1 MATDDDGLTLF
12 DIPFG
17 ASPFRND
24 DESSVDIYDG
34 LDSTSI
40 VSDNPA
46 QKSTPTR
53 NCLNLFD
60 EILIEEGTAKEA
72 NYNDLKAE
80 YGKCQQQIKELMK
93 KFKEVQAQNS
103 ILQNENQALKK
114 NISALIKTAR
124 VEINRKDEEIS
135 NLHQRLSEFPN
146 HRNNYTRT
154 YHPGSTNTR
163 CSEMSKTKD
172 PKFRPAA
179 LVDNTKTDHR
189 LKTDC
194 SKEVHHS
201 YSSHNVEDGKSYSER
216 RNSPYLLRYPPERL
230 CNDSARTCFPNFDH
244 NSNKGNRR
252 GREMKNGEQY
262 SRANDSRYKRD
273 AYQSTGNSTDSE
285 QGNTDSHQKLQIYSE
300 KSGKIELQQESKS
313 KKLKCSPPVENRTDR
328 CIFTWDKQTTTKE
341 RSQTTVESH
350 GDEKGERSQNIN
362 RKDLETHD
370 KDERNFAQKNKSTE
384 KQQEQ
389 PRWSCRANSPYS
401 KNENARSPHKSL
413 KCPVEDFKRETDRD
427 CKRDRGASDHSSREA
442 RSSPSTFSNREHKR
456 TRSKES
462 SSRYELETTYSKSE
476 RHRTEEKRK
485 RDKENQEESRHPKN
499 ERKVRKEITHQT
511 AKESKKVT
519 DATKNER
526 SKSSKPE
533 ETARVADSLKEY
545 KARKANNDQNG
556 TKRKDL
562 KLSFME
568 KLNLTL
574 SPAKTQSLCQNN
586 GLETDSKKAN
596 GESSAETPEHTEMST
611 PAQPISIGSVEQTK
625 SPLQV
630 PVQTNLEPKTP
641 VSEIKRNTENE
652 ALAETLDV
660 VQPEALAEI
669 ADALQPELANDNNVS
684 LSEAGIEIEEA
695 DKTFTAPELASLM
708 NREKTCN
715 IGFDDLETVSS
726 DDFESHSVTDNIREM
741 KSDSLM
747 QVVDTNYGASG
758 ESFKYPAKENSVSKI
773 VSYKDDMSTSE
784 PTDKNIPTDGGV
796 PVVDQNSCNLEPNLP
811 VPEISV
817 VTSSHSEK
825 IDPKTK
831 ARETNPVPADDD
843 NSILSIDLNHLR
855 YIPKIISP
863 LSSPMRPLAKALRME
878 SPCKGLV
885 KSYNKDLTPENTV
898 VCPSKILSNEV
909 NKENQKP
916 VCPPDKHLEME
927 SQLSISSDELEE
939 GEIVSDDE
947 ESKSERNCD
956 NSKISRG
963 RASPETYNLISSPHN
978 QINKTT
984 SCDEDGGKLV
994 YVKVSANKNREK
1006 PKSGATRSKERKK
1019 NKSVSIACL
1028 EKIVQIILEPST
1040 VQEIMQM
1047 LKAVRKQI
1055 RKNYMKFKIHFPAQH
1070 FHRII
1075 ESAILNFTSLIKY
1088 LDFSKMSKL
1097 SETLKLT
1104 LCETIESKLRH
1115 VKKNATVEQLFEQQ
1129 LSDMK
1134 KQLWKFVD
1142 EQLDYLFEK
1151 IKRILVKLC
1160 DLASL
1165 GSESD
1170 EGKLE
1175 IVTTQ
1180 KQKCTTGH
1188 KTDIQKSRKKSLKVK
1203 SQKSEEYVL
1212 PKPVVN
1218 QPFNKCHHDKNKTD
1232 APKNVITKCLNSI
1245 DNTRNSQT
1253 KVLPSKENNL
1263 QSTLSPLKSARYEK
1277 EGFHIARDTL
1287 KSDFNYELLTEQQ
1300 TSSLTFNL
1308 VSDAQMGE
1316 IFKSLLQGSDLLE
1329 KSISSIDTDQWEF
1342 RTPEKQIPEN
1352 QKCRNNSASVIEE
1365 AVPREACVKSRPIE
1379 DINWPAVSPE
1389 RVSSLS
1395 SRLQMPVDPDVLDES
1410 CMFEV
1415 PSSVPSSKDDEC
1427 SLQKNKPFV
1436 SSILFED
1443 LAVSLTIPSPL
1454 KSDAHLSFLKP
1465 ENTSSSTPEGVL
1477 SAHYSEDAL
1486 LEEED
1491 ATEQDIH
1498 LALES
1503 DNSSSRSSS
1512 SWTSRPVAPGF
1523 HCDPS
1528 LPMQAVIMEKSNDH
1542 FIVKIRRTVPSTSP
1556 MLDQTSQAEELLVSL
1571 TKKEKEEIISARKKR
1586 DNKGTTGTTVE
1597 EKDSERDLN
1606 ITDSTNELCNVSAR
1620 QEQAHDLPE
1629 LLKEPCSATG
1639 KEEAP
1644 HLYKLF
1650 LETSNKNSHSS
1661 ENTSEDFK
1669 LPQMHE
1675 LKVPEN
1681 KREISNTT
1689 VESPVKAEVAFPS
1702 ECNVDICI
1710 DLTEDIANESEL
1722 DLYNLPV
1729 QSTLNITDQKSH
1741 TGNLDKGD
1749 TKEEPLEC
1757 SVNAYIDLTEEI
1769 SSEVNADECNSKT
1782 KSTLNVDLGCQMSLN
1797 SASKKRKK
1805 ESLADNSKSKRQKK
1819 ETESTNERND
1829 KSSKKSEEKGLA
1841 PRRSSTKSSELP
1853 ENKDLSTSSTS
1864 PRSLYAKNIIKK
1876 KGEVVVSWTRNDDRE
1891 ILLECQKNG
1900 PSGKTFVSIAARLNK
1915 SPNQV
1920 SERFKQ
1926 LMKLFKKSKCK

>member
-1 MATDDDGLTLF
+1 METDDDGLTLC
-12 DIPFG
+12 DIPYG
-17 ASPFRND
+17 ASSFRDD

-34 LDSTSI
+34 LDSTSV

-46 QKSTPTR
+46 QNSTPTR

-72 NYNDLKAE
+72 TYNDLKAE

-93 KFKEVQAQNS
+93 NFKEIQAQNS

-135 NLHQRLSEFPN
+135 NLHQRLSEFSS
-146 HRNNYTRT
+146 HRNNYART
-154 YHPGSTNTR
+154 YLPGSTNTR
-163 CSEMSKTKD
+163 CSKIPKTKD
-172 PKFRPAA
+172 PKFRAA
-179 LVDNTKTDHR
+179 SLVDNTKTDHR

-194 SKEVHHS
+194 SKDIHHS
-201 YSSHNVEDGKSYSER
+201 YSSHNMEDGKSHTER
-216 RNSPYLLRYPPERL
+216 RNSPYLLRYPPKEL
-230 CNDSARTCFPNFDH
+230 CNDSSLICFQNFDYY
-244 NSNKGNRR
+244 SNKGNRKE
-252 GREMKNGEQY
+252 REMKNGEQY
-262 SRANDSRYKRD
+262 SRANDNRYKRD
-273 AYQSTGNSTDSE
+273 TYQSTGNSTDSE
-285 QGNTDSHQKLQIYSE
+285 QGNTDSYQKLQIYSE
-300 KSGKIELQQESKS
+300 KSGKSELQQESKS
-313 KKLKCSPPVENRTDR
+313 KMLKCSPPVENRTDR
-328 CIFTWDKQTTTKE
+328 CISTWEKQTTIKE
-341 RSQTTVESH
+341 RSQTVESQ
-350 GDEKGERSQNIN
+350 GDEKVERSQYIN
-362 RKDLETHD
+362 KQDLETRD
-370 KDERNFAQKNKSTE
+370 KDERNFEQKNKSTE

-389 PRWSCRANSPYS
+389 PRRSCRVNSPHS
-401 KNENARSPHKSL
+401 KNETARSPHKSH
-413 KCPVEDFKRETDRD
+413 KFPMEDCRRGTDED
-427 CKRDRGASDHSSREA
+427 CKRDGGANDHRSREA
-442 RSSPSTFSNREHKR
+442 RSSPSTSSNREHKH

-462 SSRYELETTYSKSE
+462 SSRYEWETTYSKSE

-485 RDKENQEESRHPKN
+485 RERENQEESRHPRN
-499 ERKVRKEITHQT
+499 ERKVTKEITHQT
-511 AKESKKVT
+511 TKESKNT

-526 SKSSKPE
+526 NKSSKPE
-533 ETARVADSLKEY
+533 GTPRVADGLKEH
-545 KARKANNDQNG
+545 KAGKAKDDKNG
-556 TKRKDL
+556 TKKKDL

-574 SPAKTQSLCQNN
+574 SPAKTQPLCQNN
-586 GLETDSKKAN
+586 GIETDSKKASSE
-596 GESSAETPEHTEMST
+596 GSAETPGHTEMLT
-611 PAQPISIGSVEQTK
+611 PAQPISIGSVEQT
-625 SPLQV
+625 QV
-630 PVQTNLEPKTP
+630 PVQTDLEPETP
-641 VSEIKRNTENE
+641 VSEIKRKTENE
-652 ALAETLDV
+652 ALGETLDLL
-660 VQPEALAEI
+660 QPEALTKTV
-669 ADALQPELANDNNVS
+669 DALQPELTNDNTVS
-684 LSEAGIEIEEA
+684 LPEAGQEMEEA
-695 DKTFTAPELASLM
+695 DTTCRVSELASPV
-708 NREKTCN
+708 NHEARN
-715 IGFDDLETVSS
+715 IDYDDLETISS
-726 DDFESHSVTDNIREM
+726 DDFESHSVTDDIRQM

-747 QVVDTNYGASG
+747 QVVDTNDGASG
-758 ESFKYPAKENSVSKI
+758 ESFQYPAKENSVSKT
-773 VSYKDDMSTSE
+773 VPYKEGVTTSE
-784 PTDKNIPTDGGV
+784 PTDRDIPADGGI
-796 PVVDQNSCNLEPNLP
+796 PVVDENTCNLEQNLP
-811 VPEISV
+811 EPEISI
-817 VTSSHSEK
+817 VTSSHSDK
-825 IDPKTK
+825 IDPRTK
-831 ARETNPVPADDD
+831 ARETNPVPADD

-855 YIPKIISP
+855 YIPKVISP
-863 LSSPMRPLAKALRME
+863 LNSPMRPLAKVLRME

-885 KSYNKDLTPENTV
+885 KSYNKDLTPESTV
-898 VCPSKILSNEV
+898 ACPSKTLSNEV

-916 VCPPDKHLEME
+916 VCSSDKHSEME

-947 ESKSERNCD
+947 KSKSERNSE

-963 RASPETYNLISSPHN
+963 RASPETHNLSSSPHN
-978 QINKTT
+978 QMNKTA
-984 SCDEDGGKLV
+984 SCNEDSGKLV
-994 YVKVSANKNREK
+994 YIKVNANKSREK
-1006 PKSGATRSKERKK
+1006 HKTGATRSSKERKK
-1019 NKSVSIACL
+1019 NKTVSIACL

-1047 LKAVRKQI
+1047 LKAIRKQI
-1055 RKNYMKFKIHFPAQH
+1055 RKNYMKFKMHFPVQH

-1088 LDFSKMSKL
+1088 LNFSKMSKL
-1097 SETLKLT
+1097 GETLKLT

-1142 EQLDYLFEK
+1142 ERLDYLFEK

-1160 DLASL
+1160 DLVSIRN
-1165 GSESD
+1165 ESD

-1180 KQKCTTGH
+1180 NQKCITGH
-1188 KTDIQKSRKKSLKVK
+1188 KNDIQKSRKKSLKVK

-1212 PKPVVN
+1212 PKPVVTY
-1218 QPFNKCHHDKNKTD
+1218 QPFNKCHHDKNKIA

-1253 KVLPSKENNL
+1253 QVLPSKENNL
-1263 QSTLSPLKSARYEK
+1263 QGTLTPLKSARYEK
-1277 EGFHIARDTL
+1277 EGFHLVRDAH

-1329 KSISSIDTDQWEF
+1329 KSISSIDADQWEF
-1342 RTPEKQIPEN
+1342 RTPEKQILES
-1352 QKCRNNSASVIEE
+1352 QKCRNNPASVIEE
-1365 AVPREACVKSRPIE
+1365 AVPIASGVKSRPVE
-1379 DINWPAVSPE
+1379 GINWPAVSPE
-1389 RVSSLS
+1389 RASSLS

-1415 PSSVPSSKDDEC
+1415 PPSAASSKDDEC
-1427 SLQKNKPFV
+1427 SLQRNKSFV
-1436 SSILFED
+1436 SSILLED

-1465 ENTSSSTPEGVL
+1465 ENTSGSTPEGVL

-1503 DNSSSRSSS
+1503 DNSSSRSSCS
-1512 SWTSRPVAPGF
+1512 SWTSRPIVPGF
-1523 HCDPS
+1523 PCDPS

-1542 FIVKIRRTVPSTSP
+1542 FIVKIRRAVPSTSP
-1556 MLDQTSQAEELLVSL
+1556 TLCQTTLVEESLVSL
-1571 TKKEKEEIISARKKR
+1571 TKKEKEEIISAKIRE
-1586 DNKGTTGTTVE
+1586 DNRAATGTTVE
-1597 EKDSERDLN
+1597 ENDSKSN
-1606 ITDSTNELCNVSAR
+1606 MNAIDSTDELCNVSAR
-1620 QEQAHDLPE
+1620 QEQAHDLLEP
-1629 LLKEPCSATG
+1629 LKEPHSAPG
-1639 KEEAP
+1639 KDEAP
-1644 HLYKLF
+1644 NLYEPF
-1650 LETSNKNSHSS
+1650 SETSNKNSHGS

-1669 LPQMHE
+1669 LSQMHE

-1681 KREISNTT
+1681 KKEISNTS

-1702 ECNVDICI
+1702 ECSVDAYI
-1710 DLTEDIANESEL
+1710 DLTEDIVNESEA
-1722 DLYNLPV
+1722 DLCSLAV
-1729 QSTLNITDQKSH
+1729 ESTLKVTEQEIH

-1757 SVNAYIDLTEEI
+1757 SIDAYIDLTEEL
-1769 SSEVNADECNSKT
+1769 SSEIKADECNSKT
-1782 KSTLNVDLGCQMSLN
+1782 KSTLNVDLGCQTSLDKT
-1797 SASKKRKK
+1797 SKKRKK
-1805 ESLADNSKSKRQKK
+1805 ESVTDNSKSKKPKK
-1819 ETESTNERND
+1819 ETESASERNN

-1841 PRRSSTKSSELP
+1841 LKRSSSGERTELP
-1853 ENKDLSTSSTS
+1853 ENKDPSTSSTL

-1891 ILLECQKNG
+1891 ILLACQKNG

-1915 SPNQV
+1915 SPDQV

>member
-1 MATDDDGLTLF
+1 MATDDDGLTLC
-12 DIPFG
+12 DIPCD
-17 ASPFRND
+17 ASSLRDD

-34 LDSTSI
+34 LDSTS
-40 VSDNPA
+40 VVLDNPA
-46 QKSTPTR
+46 QNSTPTR

-72 NYNDLKAE
+72 TYNDLKAE

-135 NLHQRLSEFPN
+135 NLHQRLSEFPS
-146 HRNNYTRT
+146 HRNNYART
-154 YHPGSTNTR
+154 YLSGSTNTR
-163 CSEMSKTKD
+163 CSEINKTKD
-172 PKFRPAA
+172 PKFRAA
-179 LVDNTKTDHR
+179 SLVDNTKTDHR

-194 SKEVHHS
+194 SKDVHHS
-201 YSSHNVEDGKSYSER
+201 YSSHNMEDGKSHSER
-216 RNSPYLLRYPPERL
+216 RNSPYLLRYPPEEL
-230 CNDSARTCFPNFDH
+230 CNDSSRACFQNFDH
-244 NSNKGNRR
+244 YSNKGNRR
-252 GREMKNGEQY
+252 EREMKNGEQY
-262 SRANDSRYKRD
+262 SKANDNRYKRD
-273 AYQSTGNSTDSE
+273 TYQSTGNSTDSE
-285 QGNTDSHQKLQIYSE
+285 QGNTDSHQNLQIYSE
-300 KSGKIELQQESKS
+300 KSGKSELQQESKS
-313 KKLKCSPPVENRTDR
+313 KKLKGSPPVENRTDR
-328 CIFTWDKQTTTKE
+328 CISTWEKQTTIKE
-341 RSQTTVESH
+341 RSQTVESQ

-362 RKDLETHD
+362 KQDLETLD
-370 KDERNFAQKNKSTE
+370 KDEKNFPQKNKSTG

-389 PRWSCRANSPYS
+389 PRRSGRVNSPHS
-401 KNENARSPHKSL
+401 KNETAKSPHKSH
-413 KCPVEDFKRETDRD
+413 KCPVEDCRRGTDGD

-442 RSSPSTFSNREHKR
+442 RSSPSTSSNREHKHI
-456 TRSKES
+456 RSKEN
-462 SSRYELETTYSKSE
+462 SSRYEWETTYSKSE

-485 RDKENQEESRHPKN
+485 RDKENQEESRHPRN
-499 ERKVRKEITHQT
+499 ERKVTKEITHQT

-526 SKSSKPE
+526 NKLSKPE
-533 ETARVADSLKEY
+533 ETPRVADGLKEH
-545 KARKANNDQNG
+545 KAKKAKEDKNG
-556 TKRKDL
+556 TKKEDL

-574 SPAKTQSLCQNN
+574 SPAKTQPLCQNN
-586 GLETDSKKAN
+586 GIETDSKKA
-596 GESSAETPEHTEMST
+596 SSEDSTETPGHTEMLT
-611 PAQPISIGSVEQTK
+611 PAQPISIASLEQTK
-625 SPLQV
+625 V

-641 VSEIKRNTENE
+641 VSEIKRKTENE
-652 ALAETLDV
+652 ALTETLDL
-660 VQPEALAEI
+660 VQPEALAETV
-669 ADALQPELANDNNVS
+669 DELQPELTNDNTVS
-684 LSEAGIEIEEA
+684 LPEAGVEMEEA
-695 DKTFTAPELASLM
+695 DKTCTAPELESPM
-708 NREKTCN
+708 NHDEARN
-715 IGFDDLETVSS
+715 IDYDDLETISS
-726 DDFESHSVTDNIREM
+726 DDFESHSVADDIRQT

-747 QVVDTNYGASG
+747 QVVDTNDGVSG
-758 ESFKYPAKENSVSKI
+758 ESYEYPAKENSALKTI
-773 VSYKDDMSTSE
+773 PYKEGVTTSE
-784 PTDKNIPTDGGV
+784 PTDGYIPADGGV
-796 PVVDQNSCNLEPNLP
+796 PVVDQNTCNLEQNLP
-811 VPEISV
+811 EPEINAL
-817 VTSSHSEK
+817 TSSHSDK
-825 IDPKTK
+825 LDPRTK

-855 YIPKIISP
+855 YIPKVISP
-863 LSSPMRPLAKALRME
+863 LNSPMRPLAKALRME

-885 KSYNKDLTPENTV
+885 KSYNKDLTSESTV
-898 VCPSKILSNEV
+898 ACPSKTLSNEV

-916 VCPPDKHLEME
+916 VCSPDKHLEME

-947 ESKSERNCD
+947 KSKSERNSE

-963 RASPETYNLISSPHN
+963 RASPETHNLSSSPHN
-978 QINKTT
+978 QMNKTA
-984 SCDEDGGKLV
+984 SCNEDSGKLV
-994 YVKVSANKNREK
+994 YKKGNANKSREK
-1006 PKSGATRSKERKK
+1006 HKSGATRSSKERKK
-1019 NKSVSIACL
+1019 NKTVSIACL

-1047 LKAVRKQI
+1047 LKAIRKQI
-1055 RKNYMKFKIHFPAQH
+1055 RKNYMKFKMHFPVQH

-1088 LDFSKMSKL
+1088 LNFSKMSRL
-1097 SETLKLT
+1097 GETLKLT

-1142 EQLDYLFEK
+1142 ERLDYLFEK

-1160 DLASL
+1160 DLVSI
-1165 GSESD
+1165 GNERD

-1175 IVTTQ
+1175 IRTTH

-1188 KTDIQKSRKKSLKVK
+1188 KNDVQKSRKKSLKVK

-1218 QPFNKCHHDKNKTD
+1218 YQPFNKCHHDKNKTD

-1253 KVLPSKENNL
+1253 QVLPSKENNL
-1263 QSTLSPLKSARYEK
+1263 QGTLTPLKSARYEK
-1277 EGFHIARDTL
+1277 EGFHMVRDAH

-1342 RTPEKQIPEN
+1342 RTPEKQILES
-1352 QKCRNNSASVIEE
+1352 QKCRNNPASVIEE
-1365 AVPREACVKSRPIE
+1365 AVPIEACVKSRPVE
-1379 DINWPAVSPE
+1379 GINWPAVSPE
-1389 RVSSLS
+1389 RASSLS

-1415 PSSVPSSKDDEC
+1415 PPSAVSSKDDEC
-1427 SLQKNKPFV
+1427 SLQRNKSFV
-1436 SSILFED
+1436 SSILLED

-1465 ENTSSSTPEGVL
+1465 ENTSGSTPEGVL

-1503 DNSSSRSSS
+1503 DNSSSRSSCS
-1512 SWTSRPVAPGF
+1512 SWTSRPIVPGF
-1523 HCDPS
+1523 PCDPS

-1542 FIVKIRRTVPSTSP
+1542 FIVKIRRAVPSTSP
-1556 MLDQTSQAEELLVSL
+1556 TLDQTTLTEESLVSL
-1571 TKKEKEEIISARKKR
+1571 TKKEKEENISAKIKK
-1586 DNKGTTGTTVE
+1586 DNQDTTGTTVE
-1597 EKDSERDLN
+1597 EKDSKSDMN
-1606 ITDSTNELCNVSAR
+1606 VIDSTDELCNVSSR

-1629 LLKEPCSATG
+1629 PLKEPHSATG
-1639 KEEAP
+1639 KDDAP
-1644 HLYKLF
+1644 NLYKPF
-1650 LETSNKNSHSS
+1650 SETSNKNSHGS

-1669 LPQMHE
+1669 LSQMHE

-1681 KREISNTT
+1681 KREISNTS

-1702 ECNVDICI
+1702 ECSVDAYI
-1710 DLTEDIANESEL
+1710 DLTEDIANESEV
-1722 DLYNLPV
+1722 DLCNLAV
-1729 QSTLNITDQKSH
+1729 ESTLKVAEQEIH
-1741 TGNLDKGD
+1741 IGNLDKGD

-1757 SVNAYIDLTEEI
+1757 SVNAYIDLTEEL
-1769 SSEVNADECNSKT
+1769 SSEIKADECNSKT
-1782 KSTLNVDLGCQMSLN
+1782 KSTLNVDLGCQTSLDKT
-1797 SASKKRKK
+1797 SKKRKK
-1805 ESLADNSKSKRQKK
+1805 ESVTDNSKSKKTKK
-1819 ETESTNERND
+1819 ETESASERND

-1841 PRRSSTKSSELP
+1841 PKRSSSKRTELP
-1853 ENKDLSTSSTS
+1853 ENKDPSTSSTS

-1900 PSGKTFVSIAARLNK
+1900 PSGKTFISIAARLNK

>member
-1 MATDDDGLTLF
+1 MATDDDGLTLC
-12 DIPFG
+12 DIPCG
-17 ASPFRND
+17 ASSFRDD

-34 LDSTSI
+34 LDSTSV
-40 VSDNPA
+40 VSDNLA
-46 QKSTPTR
+46 QNSTPTR

-72 NYNDLKAE
+72 TYNDLKAE

-135 NLHQRLSEFPN
+135 NLHQRLSEFPS
-146 HRNNYTRT
+146 HRNNYART
-154 YHPGSTNTR
+154 YHSGSTNTR
-163 CSEMSKTKD
+163 CSEINKTKD
-172 PKFRPAA
+172 PKFRASS

-194 SKEVHHS
+194 SKDVHHS
-201 YSSHNVEDGKSYSER
+201 YSSHNMEDGKSHSER
-216 RNSPYLLRYPPERL
+216 RNSPYLLRYPPEEL
-230 CNDSARTCFPNFDH
+230 CKDSSHTCFQNFDH
-244 NSNKGNRR
+244 YFNKGNRR
-252 GREMKNGEQY
+252 EREMKNGEQY
-262 SRANDSRYKRD
+262 SRVNDNRYKRD
-273 AYQSTGNSTDSE
+273 TYQSTGNSTDSE
-285 QGNTDSHQKLQIYSE
+285 QGNTDSHQKLHIYSE
-300 KSGKIELQQESKS
+300 KSGKSELQQESKS

-328 CIFTWDKQTTTKE
+328 CISTWEKQTAIKE
-341 RSQTTVESH
+341 RSQTVESQ

-362 RKDLETHD
+362 KQDLETHD
-370 KDERNFAQKNKSTE
+370 KDEKNFAQKNKSTE

-389 PRWSCRANSPYS
+389 PRRSVRVSSPHS
-401 KNENARSPHKSL
+401 KNEAARNPHKL
-413 KCPVEDFKRETDRD
+413 HKCPGENCKRGTDGD
-427 CKRDRGASDHSSREA
+427 CKRDRGVSDHSSREA
-442 RSSPSTFSNREHKR
+442 RSSPSTSSNREHKH
-456 TRSKES
+456 THSKES
-462 SSRYELETTYSKSE
+462 SSRYEWETTYSKLE

-485 RDKENQEESRHPKN
+485 RDKENQEESRHPRN
-499 ERKVRKEITHQT
+499 ERKLTKEITHQT

-526 SKSSKPE
+526 NKSSKPE
-533 ETARVADSLKEY
+533 ETPRVADGLKEH
-545 KARKANNDQNG
+545 KARKAKDDKNG
-556 TKRKDL
+556 TKKEDL

-574 SPAKTQSLCQNN
+574 SPAKTQPLCQNN
-586 GLETDSKKAN
+586 GIETDSKKA
-596 GESSAETPEHTEMST
+596 SSEDSTETTGHTEMLT
-611 PAQPISIGSVEQTK
+611 PAQPISIASVEQTK
-625 SPLQV
+625 V

-641 VSEIKRNTENE
+641 VSEIKRKTENE
-652 ALAETLDV
+652 ALAETLDL
-660 VQPEALAEI
+660 VQPEALAETV
-669 ADALQPELANDNNVS
+669 DALQPELTINTVS
-684 LSEAGIEIEEA
+684 LPEAGIEMDKA
-695 DKTFTAPELASLM
+695 DKTCKAPELESPM
-708 NREKTCN
+708 NHDEAQN
-715 IGFDDLETVSS
+715 IDYDDLETISS
-726 DDFESHSVTDNIREM
+726 DDFESHSVADDIRQM

-747 QVVDTNYGASG
+747 QVVDTNDGVSG
-758 ESFKYPAKENSVSKI
+758 ESFEYPAKENSALKTVPYKEGVTTSK
-773 VSYKDDMSTSE
+773 
-784 PTDKNIPTDGGV
+784 PTDRDIPTDGGV
-796 PVVDQNSCNLEPNLP
+796 PVIDQNTCNLEQNLP
-811 VPEISV
+811 EPEISV
-817 VTSSHSEK
+817 VTSSHSDK
-825 IDPKTK
+825 IDPRTK

-855 YIPKIISP
+855 YIPKVISP
-863 LSSPMRPLAKALRME
+863 LNSPMRPLAKALRME

-885 KSYNKDLTPENTV
+885 KSYNKDLTPESTV
-898 VCPSKILSNEV
+898 ACPSKTLSNEV

-916 VCPPDKHLEME
+916 VCSPDKHLEME
-927 SQLSISSDELEE
+927 SQLNISSDELEE

-947 ESKSERNCD
+947 KPKSERNSET
-956 NSKISRG
+956 SKISRG
-963 RASPETYNLISSPHN
+963 RASPETHNLSSSPHN
-978 QINKTT
+978 QMNKTS
-984 SCDEDGGKLV
+984 SCKEDSGKLA
-994 YVKVSANKNREK
+994 YKKGNANKSREK
-1006 PKSGATRSKERKK
+1006 HKTGATRSSKERKK
-1019 NKSVSIACL
+1019 NKTVSIACL

-1047 LKAVRKQI
+1047 LKGIRKQI
-1055 RKNYMKFKIHFPAQH
+1055 RKNYMKFKMHFPVQH

-1088 LDFSKMSKL
+1088 LDFSKMSRL
-1097 SETLKLT
+1097 GETLKLT

-1129 LSDMK
+1129 LTDMK

-1142 EQLDYLFEK
+1142 ERLDYLFEK

-1160 DLASL
+1160 DLVSI
-1165 GSESD
+1165 GNESD

-1175 IVTTQ
+1175 IITTQ
-1180 KQKCTTGH
+1180 KQKCTTDY
-1188 KTDIQKSRKKSLKVK
+1188 KNDVQKSRKKSQKVK

-1212 PKPVVN
+1212 PKPVVSY

-1232 APKNVITKCLNSI
+1232 APKNMITKCLNSI

-1253 KVLPSKENNL
+1253 QVLPSKENNL
-1263 QSTLSPLKSARYEK
+1263 QGTLTPLKSARYEK
-1277 EGFHIARDTL
+1277 EGFHMVRDAH

-1342 RTPEKQIPEN
+1342 RTPEKQILES
-1352 QKCRNNSASVIEE
+1352 QKCRNNPASVIEE
-1365 AVPREACVKSRPIE
+1365 AVPIEACVKSGPVE
-1379 DINWPAVSPE
+1379 GINWPAVSPE
-1389 RVSSLS
+1389 RASSLS

-1415 PSSVPSSKDDEC
+1415 PPSAVSSKDDEC
-1427 SLQKNKPFV
+1427 SLQRNKSFV
-1436 SSILFED
+1436 SSILLED

-1465 ENTSSSTPEGVL
+1465 ENTSGSTPEGVL

-1503 DNSSSRSSS
+1503 DNSSSRSSCS
-1512 SWTSRPVAPGF
+1512 SWTSRPIVPGF
-1523 HCDPS
+1523 PCDPS

-1542 FIVKIRRTVPSTSP
+1542 FIVKIRRAVPSISP
-1556 MLDQTSQAEELLVSL
+1556 TLDQTTLAEESLVSL
-1571 TKKEKEEIISARKKR
+1571 TKKEKEEIISARIKK
-1586 DNKGTTGTTVE
+1586 DNQDTTGTTVE
-1597 EKDSERDLN
+1597 EKDSKSDIN
-1606 ITDSTNELCNVSAR
+1606 VIDSTDELHNVSAR

-1629 LLKEPCSATG
+1629 PLKEPHSATR
-1639 KEEAP
+1639 KDEAP
-1644 HLYKLF
+1644 NLYNPF
-1650 LETSNKNSHSS
+1650 SEASNKNSHGS

-1669 LPQMHE
+1669 LSQMHE

-1681 KREISNTT
+1681 KREISNSSE
-1689 VESPVKAEVAFPS
+1689 ESPVKAEVAFPS
-1702 ECNVDICI
+1702 ECSVDAYI
-1710 DLTEDIANESEL
+1710 DLTEDIANESEV
-1722 DLYNLPV
+1722 DLCNLAV
-1729 QSTLNITDQKSH
+1729 ESTLKVTEQEIH
-1741 TGNLDKGD
+1741 IGNLDKGD

-1757 SVNAYIDLTEEI
+1757 SVNAYIDLTEEL
-1769 SSEVNADECNSKT
+1769 SSEIKADECNSKT
-1782 KSTLNVDLGCQMSLN
+1782 KSTLNVDLGCQTSLDKT
-1797 SASKKRKK
+1797 SKKRKK
-1805 ESLADNSKSKRQKK
+1805 ESVTDNSKSKKPKK
-1819 ETESTNERND
+1819 ETESASERND
-1829 KSSKKSEEKGLA
+1829 KSSKKSEEKGLT
-1841 PRRSSTKSSELP
+1841 PKRSCSKRTELP
-1853 ENKDLSTSSTS
+1853 ENKDTSTSSTS

-1900 PSGKTFVSIAARLNK
+1900 PSGKTFISVAARLNK

>member
-1 MATDDDGLTLF
+1 QIFKWGGGRGENLF
-12 DIPFG
+12 TVVTFSLKNVIFL
-17 ASPFRND
+17 
-24 DESSVDIYDG
+24 I
-34 LDSTSI
+34 
-40 VSDNPA
+40 SDNPA
-46 QKSTPTR
+46 QNSTPTR

-72 NYNDLKAE
+72 TYKDVCINM
-80 YGKCQQQIKELMK
+80 IT
-93 KFKEVQAQNS
+93 NS
-103 ILQNENQALKK
+103 VLQNENQALKK

-135 NLHQRLSEFPN
+135 NLHQRYKLSEFPS
-146 HRNNYTRT
+146 HRNNYART
-154 YHPGSTNTR
+154 CLPGSTNTR
-163 CSEMSKTKD
+163 FSEIHKTKD
-172 PKFRPAA
+172 PKLRTS

-194 SKEVHHS
+194 SKDVHHS
-201 YSSHNVEDGKSYSER
+201 YSSHNMEDGKSHSER
-216 RNSPYLLRYPPERL
+216 RNSPYLLRYPPEEL
-230 CNDSARTCFPNFDH
+230 CNDGSRTCFQTFDH
-244 NSNKGNRR
+244 YSNKGNRR
-252 GREMKNGEQY
+252 EREMKNGEQY
-262 SRANDSRYKRD
+262 SRANDNRYKRD
-273 AYQSTGNSTDSE
+273 TYQSTGNSTDSE

-300 KSGKIELQQESKS
+300 KSGKSELQQESKM
-313 KKLKCSPPVENRTDR
+313 LKCSPPVENRTDR
-328 CIFTWDKQTTTKE
+328 CISTWEKQTTIKE
-341 RSQTTVESH
+341 RSQTVESQ

-362 RKDLETHD
+362 KQDLETHD

-389 PRWSCRANSPYS
+389 PRRSGRVNSPHS
-401 KNENARSPHKSL
+401 KNETARSPHKSL
-413 KCPVEDFKRETDRD
+413 KFLVEDCRRGTDGD
-427 CKRDRGASDHSSREA
+427 CKRDRGANDHSSREA
-442 RSSPSTFSNREHKR
+442 RSSPSTSSNREHKH
-456 TRSKES
+456 TRFKES
-462 SSRYELETTYSKSE
+462 SSRYEWETTYSKSE

-485 RDKENQEESRHPKN
+485 RDKENQEESRHPRN
-499 ERKVRKEITHQT
+499 ERKVTKEITYQT

-526 SKSSKPE
+526 NKSSKPE
-533 ETARVADSLKEY
+533 ETPRVADGLKEH
-545 KARKANNDQNG
+545 KARKAKDDKNG
-556 TKRKDL
+556 IKNKDL

-574 SPAKTQSLCQNN
+574 SPAKTQPLCQNN
-586 GLETDSKKAN
+586 GIETDSKKA
-596 GESSAETPEHTEMST
+596 SSEGSTETPGHTEMLT
-611 PAQPISIGSVEQTK
+611 PAQPIRIGSVEQTK
-625 SPLQV
+625 V

-641 VSEIKRNTENE
+641 VSQIKRKTEDE
-652 ALAETLDV
+652 AFAETLDQ
-660 VQPEALAEI
+660 VQPEALAETV
-669 ADALQPELANDNNVS
+669 DALQPELTNDNTV
-684 LSEAGIEIEEA
+684 AGLEMEEA
-695 DKTFTAPELASLM
+695 DKTCTVPELASPM
-708 NREKTCN
+708 NHDEARN
-715 IGFDDLETVSS
+715 LDYDDLETISS
-726 DDFESHSVTDNIREM
+726 DDFESHSATDDIRQM

-747 QVVDTNYGASG
+747 QVVDTNDGVSG
-758 ESFKYPAKENSVSKI
+758 ESFEYPAKENSVSKT
-773 VSYKDDMSTSE
+773 VPYKEGVTTSE
-784 PTDKNIPTDGGV
+784 PTDRDIPADGGV
-796 PVVDQNSCNLEPNLP
+796 PIVDQNACNLEQNLP
-811 VPEISV
+811 EPEISV
-817 VTSSHSEK
+817 VTSSHSVK
-825 IDPKTK
+825 IDPRTK

-855 YIPKIISP
+855 YIPKVISP
-863 LSSPMRPLAKALRME
+863 LNSPMRPLAKALRME
-878 SPCKGLV
+878 SPLFTSRYFVYNGEP
-885 KSYNKDLTPENTV
+885 KSVSCSL
-898 VCPSKILSNEV
+898 ILPNQMTFFYKNSQWIL

-916 VCPPDKHLEME
+916 VCSPDKHLVME

-947 ESKSERNCD
+947 KSKSERNSE

-963 RASPETYNLISSPHN
+963 RASPETHNLSSSPHN
-978 QINKTT
+978 QMNKTA
-984 SCDEDGGKLV
+984 SCNEDSGKLV
-994 YVKVSANKNREK
+994 YIKVNSNKSREK
-1006 PKSGATRSKERKK
+1006 HKTGATRSSKERKK
-1019 NKSVSIACL
+1019 NKTVSIACL

-1047 LKAVRKQI
+1047 LKAIRKQI
-1055 RKNYMKFKIHFPAQH
+1055 RKNYMKFKMHFPVQH

-1097 SETLKLT
+1097 GETLKLT

-1115 VKKNATVEQLFEQQ
+1115 VKKNATVERLFEQQ

-1134 KQLWKFVD
+1134 KQLWKFMD
-1142 EQLDYLFEK
+1142 ERLDYLFEK

-1160 DLASL
+1160 DLVSI
-1165 GSESD
+1165 GNESD

-1175 IVTTQ
+1175 IITTQ
-1180 KQKCTTGH
+1180 KPKCTTGH
-1188 KTDIQKSRKKSLKVK
+1188 KNDVQKSRKKTLKVK

-1212 PKPVVN
+1212 PKPVVSY

-1245 DNTRNSQT
+1245 DNTRNSQAQ
-1253 KVLPSKENNL
+1253 VLPSKENNS
-1263 QSTLSPLKSARYEK
+1263 QGTLTPLKSARYEK
-1277 EGFHIARDTL
+1277 EGFHMVRDAH

-1342 RTPEKQIPEN
+1342 RTPEKHILES
-1352 QKCRNNSASVIEE
+1352 QKCRNNPASVIEE
-1365 AVPREACVKSRPIE
+1365 AVPIEACVKSRPVE
-1379 DINWPAVSPE
+1379 GINWPAVSPE
-1389 RVSSLS
+1389 RASSLS

-1415 PSSVPSSKDDEC
+1415 PPSVASSKDDEC
-1427 SLQKNKPFV
+1427 SLQRNKSFV
-1436 SSILFED
+1436 SSILLED

-1465 ENTSSSTPEGVL
+1465 ENTSGSTPEGVL

-1503 DNSSSRSSS
+1503 DNSSSRSSCS
-1512 SWTSRPVAPGF
+1512 SWTSRPIVPGF
-1523 HCDPS
+1523 PCDPS

-1542 FIVKIRRTVPSTSP
+1542 FIVKIRRAVPSTSP
-1556 MLDQTSQAEELLVSL
+1556 TLDQTTLAEESLVFL
-1571 TKKEKEEIISARKKR
+1571 TKKEKEEIVSAKIKK
-1586 DNKGTTGTTVE
+1586 DNQDTTGTTVE
-1597 EKDSERDLN
+1597 EKDSKKQPF
-1606 ITDSTNELCNVSAR
+1606 S
-1620 QEQAHDLPE
+1620 
-1629 LLKEPCSATG
+1629 
-1639 KEEAP
+1639 
-1644 HLYKLF
+1644 
-1650 LETSNKNSHSS
+1650 ETSNKNSHCS
-1661 ENTSEDFK
+1661 ENTNEDFK
-1669 LPQMHE
+1669 LSQMHE

-1681 KREISNTT
+1681 KREISNTS

-1702 ECNVDICI
+1702 ECSVDAYI
-1710 DLTEDIANESEL
+1710 DLTEDIANESEV
-1722 DLYNLPV
+1722 DLCNLAV
-1729 QSTLNITDQKSH
+1729 ESTLKVTEQEIHK
-1741 TGNLDKGD
+1741 GNLDKGD

-1757 SVNAYIDLTEEI
+1757 SVNAYIDLTEEL
-1769 SSEVNADECNSKT
+1769 SSEIKADECNTKT
-1782 KSTLNVDLGCQMSLN
+1782 KSTLNVDLGCQTTLDKT
-1797 SASKKRKK
+1797 SKKRKK
-1805 ESLADNSKSKRQKK
+1805 ESVTDNSKSKKTKK
-1819 ETESTNERND
+1819 ETESASERND
-1829 KSSKKSEEKGLA
+1829 KSSKTSEEKSLA
-1841 PRRSSTKSSELP
+1841 PKRSSSKRTELP
-1853 ENKDLSTSSTS
+1853 ENKDPSTSSTS

-1900 PSGKTFVSIAARLNK
+1900 PSGKTFVFIAARLNK